1 MLARGRQWLE
11 PLVHR
16 RKFQR
21 PGAKRRDREQIDR
34 DSQAEWEA
42 SIKERGV
49 KNERHIVDDGLWPA
63 NFEPFA
69 AIRDQGLRYWFAPNP
84 GYNNALCEEFYKNMV
99 VPEPGHFLAPGAR
112 ITSRIGNTPVFI
124 DVAEIA
130 TALDYQ
136 RPTRPVNF
144 PRPDETFDQNE
155 IAGYLYEHRK
165 NARIP
170 HWPGRFTTAYRFINQ
185 VVCFNLYPRDREGAP
200 QRSVGNLMY
209 AFMGEDTVSDWALY
223 IFGQMCDFRDAPT
236 TLRMP
241 FPCLVTKI
249 LRTRNVPG
257 KRFYSNEDLLP
268 GDLDSSF
275 IQRSMA
281 QLRGIEGSLL
291 SPPPASAS
299 TKTWLEKI
307 FGCLTGLA
315 RSQRKLKREQRQ
327 LARNQADLLER
338 QRHMEAQLSGQNPG
352 PFQHRR
358 WPALEVS
365 DDFADEPEEEE
376 HSDAGDGN

>member
-1 MLARGRQWLE
+1 
-11 PLVHR
+11 
-16 RKFQR
+16 
-21 PGAKRRDREQIDR
+21 
-34 DSQAEWEA
+34 
-42 SIKERGV
+42 
-49 KNERHIVDDGLWPA
+49 
-63 NFEPFA
+63 
-69 AIRDQGLRYWFAPNP
+69 
-84 GYNNALCEEFYKNMV
+84 MV

-170 HWPGRFTTAYRFINQ
+170 HWPGRFTTTYRFINQ
-185 VVCFNLYPRDREGAP
+185 
-200 QRSVGNLMY
+200 
-209 AFMGEDTVSDWALY
+209 
-223 IFGQMCDFRDAPT
+223 
-236 TLRMP
+236 
-241 FPCLVTKI
+241 
-249 LRTRNVPG
+249 
-257 KRFYSNEDLLP
+257 

-338 QRHMEAQLSGQNPG
+338 QRHMEAQISGQNPW
-352 PFQHRR
+352 PFQPRR
-358 WPALEVS
+358 WPALEVN

>member
-1 MLARGRQWLE
+1 
-11 PLVHR
+11 
-16 RKFQR
+16 
-21 PGAKRRDREQIDR
+21 
-34 DSQAEWEA
+34 
-42 SIKERGV
+42 
-49 KNERHIVDDGLWPA
+49 
-63 NFEPFA
+63 
-69 AIRDQGLRYWFAPNP
+69 
-84 GYNNALCEEFYKNMV
+84 MV

-112 ITSRIGNTPVFI
+112 ITSRVGNTSVFV

-136 RPTRPVNF
+136 RPTRP
-144 PRPDETFDQNE
+144 
-155 IAGYLYEHRK
+155 G
-165 NARIP
+165 
-170 HWPGRFTTAYRFINQ
+170 
-185 VVCFNLYPRDREGAP
+185 
-200 QRSVGNLMY
+200 
-209 AFMGEDTVSDWALY
+209 
-223 IFGQMCDFRDAPT
+223 DAPT

-257 KRFYSNEDLLP
+257 KRFYSNDDLLP

-275 IQRSMA
+275 IHRSMA
-281 QLRGIEGSLL
+281 QLRGVEGSLL

-327 LARNQADLLER
+327 LARNQADLLDR
-338 QRHMEAQLSGQNPG
+338 QRHMEAQMSGENPG
-352 PFQHRR
+352 PFRPRR

-365 DDFADEPEEEE
+365 DDFGDEPEEEQ

>member
-1 MLARGRQWLE
+1 
-11 PLVHR
+11 
-16 RKFQR
+16 
-21 PGAKRRDREQIDR
+21 
-34 DSQAEWEA
+34 
-42 SIKERGV
+42 
-49 KNERHIVDDGLWPA
+49 
-63 NFEPFA
+63 
-69 AIRDQGLRYWFAPNP
+69 
-84 GYNNALCEEFYKNMV
+84 MV

-185 VVCFNLYPRDREGAP
+185 
-200 QRSVGNLMY
+200 
-209 AFMGEDTVSDWALY
+209 
-223 IFGQMCDFRDAPT
+223 
-236 TLRMP
+236 
-241 FPCLVTKI
+241 
-249 LRTRNVPG
+249 
-257 KRFYSNEDLLP
+257 